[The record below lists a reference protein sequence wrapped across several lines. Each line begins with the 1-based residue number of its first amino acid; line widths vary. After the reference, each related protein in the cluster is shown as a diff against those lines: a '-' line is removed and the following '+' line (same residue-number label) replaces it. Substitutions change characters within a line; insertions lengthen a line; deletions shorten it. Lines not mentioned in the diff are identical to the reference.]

1 MAIGI
6 VDQLRRHAVD
16 MAIVLGLFVFTVVI
30 RLATT
35 LSYPIEVGL
44 DGAYYTIDVTSL
56 LESHYLYYDAPIV
69 AFAVAAGFAVLCGG
83 NVIVGVK
90 VASAVFGGLLNVGM
104 YFAARTFSGGDWR
117 AGLVAGV
124 LTTLDVSFFQM
135 VTSLV
140 KNEAALAFLP
150 FALAFFYRYAT
161 HHRRFDLVGF
171 AGTGIL
177 ITLSHLVTA
186 VWLFA
191 ALIAYAGLDF
201 LWHLR
206 QKQWRV
212 GFRQVLLPL
221 GLSGLG
227 FLGVYLLLDF
237 VIPSAPT
244 WYTSTSLFKAAEY
257 STSVEALSSAFG
269 FLAFVQPYSAQVP
282 LVVTAFRFL
291 YIGVVGIFTLLG
303 LVACVAR
310 NKPPERAVLALVS
323 CNVLIGLLLGTWLFR
338 FQAMFFVPAYLLTS
352 VGALVFIDRVSGW
365 LAEAVKSR
373 NRRWFSRRRIGF
385 VLTLGLS
392 LSLGALAVPNF
403 SWTATTF
410 IKPPVSTVDLEAIDA
425 MQGLFPDQVMLY
437 APHGTNY
444 FITSRT
450 GYEAQPD
457 WGDSNWPAYC
467 AKKMFRDISQ
477 GDRPSYYVIT
487 PDNVGFFWAFN
498 PLANQLARVV
508 SLENFDFV
516 DSTLNITVQATRSLF
531 SVWCTLAH
539 TTDSA
544 SQVTVMLTPSDGDY
558 WRALIDMSQLPQ
570 GLFDLFIGPQQ
581 LPYSSP
587 PPRESGINGF
597 VYHFSS
603 LPQPQIH
610 LRELI
615 RHVALPGAY
624 RIYGV
629 NITTARQVNLLNR
642 AVEPPVVAE
651 GPQLPAFHMY
661 LIAPFIALSFGAGD
675 ISNFI
680 LLLAICPLTAMYWIG
695 VSVALAQLL
704 RQVGVRLSHRLSKPR
719 HEHHLAIGAREPQ
732 RWGVYVQT
740 AEPLQRRL

>member
-1 MAIGI
+1 
-6 VDQLRRHAVD
+6 
-16 MAIVLGLFVFTVVI
+16 MAIVLSLFVFTVVV

-35 LSYPIEVGL
+35 LAYPIEVGL

-56 LESHYLYYDAPIV
+56 LGGHYLYYDAPIV
-69 AFAVAAGFAVLCGG
+69 AFAVAAGFTVLCGG

-104 YFAARTFSGGDWR
+104 YFAAKTFSGGDWR
-117 AGLVAGV
+117 AGFVAGA
-124 LTTLDVSFFQM
+124 LTALDVSFFQM

-150 FALAFFYRYAT
+150 FALAFFYRYAV
-161 HHRRFDLVGF
+161 HHRRVDLLGF
-171 AGTGIL
+171 TATGIL
-177 ITLSHLVTA
+177 LTLSHLVTA

-191 ALIAYAGLDF
+191 TLIAYAGLDF
-201 LWHLR
+201 LWHVR

-212 GFRQVLLPL
+212 GFRQMLLPL
-221 GLSGLG
+221 GLSGLA
-227 FLGVYLLLDF
+227 FLGVYLVLDLL
-237 VIPSAPT
+237 IPSAPT

-257 STSVEALSSAFG
+257 STSVEALSSVFG

-282 LVVTAFRFL
+282 LVVTVFRFL

-303 LVACVAR
+303 LVVCVAR
-310 NKPPERAVLALVS
+310 NKLDERAIVALVS

-352 VGALVFIDRVSGW
+352 VGALMFIDKVSGW
-365 LAEAVKSR
+365 LAEAAKTR

-385 VLTLGLS
+385 VLTLGLT
-392 LSLGALAVPNF
+392 LGVGALAVPNF

-410 IKPPVSTVDLEAIDA
+410 IKPPVTTVDLEAIDA

-437 APHGTNY
+437 APHGINY

-450 GYEAQPD
+450 GYEVQPD

-487 PDNVGFFWAFN
+487 PDNAAFFWALN
-498 PLANQLARVV
+498 PLANQLAGVV
-508 SLENFDFV
+508 SVENFDFV
-516 DSTLNITVQATRSLF
+516 DSTLNITVQATRSLY
-531 SVWCTLAH
+531 SVWCTLADAS
-539 TTDSA
+539 DSS
-544 SQVTVMLTPSDGDY
+544 SQRTVMLTPSAGDY
-558 WRALIDMSQLPQ
+558 WSALIDLSQLPQ
-570 GLFDLFIGPQQ
+570 GLFELFIGPQQ
-581 LPYSSP
+581 LPYDVQ

-603 LPQPQIH
+603 LPQPRIH
-610 LRELI
+610 LRDLI
-615 RHVALPGAY
+615 RFVALPGAY

-642 AVEPPVVAE
+642 AVEPPVAAE
-651 GPQLPAFHMY
+651 VPELPAFHMY

-680 LLLAICPLTAMYWIG
+680 LLLVICPLTAMYWIG
-695 VSVALAQLL
+695 VAVAFTQLL
-704 RQVGVRLSHRLSKPR
+704 RQVGIRLSHRLNKPGRER
-719 HEHHLAIGAREPQ
+719 HVAVGVREPQ
-732 RWGVYVQT
+732 RWGVYLQMT
-740 AEPLQRRL
+740 EPL